1 MGYLWKTLW
10 IVMGTKLKFSR
21 SYDPQTNGQ
30 MEVVNRSLGNLLH
43 SLVGENMRSWDVI
56 LPIAEFA
63 YNSSITRLTG

>member
-1 MGYLWKTLW
+1 MGN
-10 IVMGTKLKFSR
+10 KLKLSR
-21 SYDPQTNGQ
+21 SYNPQTNGQ
-30 MEVVNRSLGNLLH
+30 MEVVNRSLGNLPH

>member
-21 SYDPQTNGQ
+21 SYNPQTNGQ
-30 MEVVNRSLGNLLH
+30 MEVVNRSLGILLH

>member
-1 MGYLWKTLW
+1 
-10 IVMGTKLKFSR
+10 MGTKLKFSR
-21 SYDPQTNGQ
+21 SYNPQTNGQ

>member
-1 MGYLWKTLW
+1 
-10 IVMGTKLKFSR
+10 MGTKLKFSR
-21 SYDPQTNGQ
+21 SYNPQTNGQ
-30 MEVVNRSLGNLLH
+30 MEVVNRSLGILLH

>member
-1 MGYLWKTLW
+1 
-10 IVMGTKLKFSR
+10 MGTKLKFSR

-30 MEVVNRSLGNLLH
+30 MEVVNRSLGILLH

>member
-1 MGYLWKTLW
+1 
-10 IVMGTKLKFSR
+10 MGTKLKFSR